1 MVGYNNPMEKHAKSE
16 RENTV
21 TAVLT
26 KADLKIV
33 DRVAAQA
40 GVSRVEALTQLLRYE
55 LERNPR
61 TLH

>member
-1 MVGYNNPMEKHAKSE
+1 MVGYKWPMEKTAKSE
-16 RENTV
+16 ALGAI